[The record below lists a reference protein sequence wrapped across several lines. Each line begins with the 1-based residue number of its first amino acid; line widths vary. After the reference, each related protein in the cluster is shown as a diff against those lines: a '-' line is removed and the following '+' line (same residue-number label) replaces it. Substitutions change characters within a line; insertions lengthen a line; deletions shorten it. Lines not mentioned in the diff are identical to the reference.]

1 MAHSERRMLG
11 GAGVLRGPAP
21 NAQFNSVAELFSLSL
36 PLLAKSV
43 QQDNIKNENGL
54 NRRLARFVSSVA
66 DKNGLPFIAQ
76 PESMEDETSGSSPAT
91 DIGIH
96 LKVDDIESDPPKITV
111 FEGKRLSTKLPKHRR
126 KEYVFGHDKD
136 GKHVKCGGIERF
148 KLSIHAKE
156 FKYAGMIGYIQDG
169 IPENWRTQVN
179 ACIAELS
186 CQQHNPSWAVQEQ
199 LTSLATN
206 ERVSESSSV
215 VSRVDGNL
223 YLTHLWIDLGQ
234 ED

>member
-1 MAHSERRMLG
+1 MAHPKRRMLG
-11 GAGVLRGPAP
+11 GAGDLCGPIP
-21 NAQFNSVAELFSLSL
+21 NAQFNSVVDLISLSL
-36 PLLAKSV
+36 PLFAKSAL
-43 QQDNIKNENGL
+43 QDEIKSENGL
-54 NRRLARFVSSVA
+54 NRRLARFVSNIA
-66 DKNGLPFIAQ
+66 AQRELPFIAQ

-96 LKVDDIESDPPKITV
+96 LKADDIESDPPKVTV
-111 FEGKRLSTKLPKHRR
+111 FEGKRLSTNLPKHRR
-126 KEYVFGHDKD
+126 KEYVIGHDKD

-156 FKYAGMIGYIQDG
+156 FKRAGMIGYVQDG
-169 IPENWRTQVN
+169 TSENWRTQVN
-179 ACIAELS
+179 TCIAELS

-199 LTSLATN
+199 LTSLAKN
-206 ERVSESSSV
+206 ERVSECSSI

-223 YLTHLWIDLGQ
+223 HLTHLWIDLGQ